1 MKEKKNIDRIFQEKF
16 KDFEEEPREEMWK
29 NISSRLDKKEK
40 KKPLIIPLWL
50 KVGGVAAILA
60 LIIASLVF
68 TENQNLP
75 SNDPGVVFEKP
86 EKSNND
92 SSTKSSGDPVINS
105 PEEEIASDEDSD
117 KGQLNSK
124 SGYNSTTNSAVTS
137 TQKETLSKNTI
148 SKRKRS
154 QSQRNIEASVAN
166 AHPITSKNK
175 EKKEEL
181 AITSEI
187 SKNGVSQA
195 IVTNEKT
202 QIDSSETN
210 SILKETV
217 TENALA
223 QIEEKNKSEEEKEKT
238 TVGDSKKLRLS
249 TFAAPV
255 FYKNIGGGNE
265 LSSEFSNNS
274 STSEVTLS
282 YGVKFAYTIGKK
294 LKIRTGI
301 SKVDVNYNIE
311 NISYSP
317 SAMAV
322 GFENI
327 QPVHDNLNI
336 QAAPSPDQD
345 NLSGLPSAGFGS
357 NSFAS
362 SSIAVPGE
370 IKQQFGFIEV
380 PLELEYALIDKKFGL
395 NIIGGGSSLFLDNN
409 RVNLISGDNKTELG
423 EASNINSTSFST
435 NIGLGMD
442 YKLTDKFSISVE
454 PIFKYQLNTFNNVD
468 NVQPINFGV
477 YSGLNFRF

>member
-16 KDFEEEPREEMWK
+16 KDFEEEPREEMWE

-86 EKSNND
+86 EKTEQDNKD
-92 SSTKSSGDPVINS
+92 SSQQQNPINNPSEEEVASETTSDHGNLDSNSVNNSNSNSGIVSTETEKEEYEVSKSKSSIVQREKVASGNS
-105 PEEEIASDEDSD
+105 
-117 KGQLNSK
+117 
-124 SGYNSTTNSAVTS
+124 
-137 TQKETLSKNTI
+137 QK
-148 SKRKRS
+148 
-154 QSQRNIEASVAN
+154 AY
-166 AHPITSKNK
+166 TSKNV
-175 EKKEEL
+175 KEEL
-181 AITSEI
+181 PITSEI
-187 SKNGVSQA
+187 SKNEVSEA

-202 QIDSSETN
+202 QIDSSKTN
-210 SILKETV
+210 SILKEAA

-223 QIEEKNKSEEEKEKT
+223 QIEEKNKKGTEEAIAAEGET
-238 TVGDSKKLRLS
+238 KKMSLS

-265 LSSEFSNNS
+265 LSSQFSNNS
-274 STSEVTLS
+274 SSSEVTLS

-327 QPVHDNLNI
+327 QPVQDNLNI
-336 QAAPSPDQD
+336 RAGQSPDQD
-345 NLSGLPSAGFGS
+345 NLSGLPSNGFET
-357 NSFAS
+357 NSLAATS
-362 SSIAVPGE
+362 SVSIPGE
-370 IKQQFGFIEV
+370 IQQQFGFIEV

-409 RVNLISGDNKTELG
+409 RVNLISGDSKTELG